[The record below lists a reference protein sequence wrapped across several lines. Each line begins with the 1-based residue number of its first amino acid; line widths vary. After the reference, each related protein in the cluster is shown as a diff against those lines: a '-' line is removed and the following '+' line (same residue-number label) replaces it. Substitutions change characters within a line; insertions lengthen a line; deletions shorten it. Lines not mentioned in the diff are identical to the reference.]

1 MPSVRTGPWKIQ
13 ITLKRFLL
21 ITAVASIAL
30 SNPVPAETQGAG
42 GTEAAKAALSK
53 ELEASRSLDARSLN
67 AFKKSDQEK
76 VRDGKVL
83 AILEDIQGSPVK
95 IGKGVGIIPYPPVVV
110 MQVIADL
117 NNYKDFMPF
126 TKESEVDL
134 KRSGGDVIYF
144 YSRLDV
150 PFIDD
155 RYYTLKM
162 SQEENVDGHRGTFF
176 FCWSLDPEKK
186 TNLYLNS
193 GSWKLVPYGPEG
205 GKTLAYYT
213 VITDPGGNIPNFIK
227 NKSTKVGVPS
237 VYEAITKRAREGLS
251 SGLYRLPV
259 PEDRVDLLLRQR
271 VEATRSLDA
280 AYLET
285 LSQEG
290 REQVL
295 QGEFLISMTDVEGT
309 WVKMAHT
316 VALFDVPSSSLW
328 QVITGFNEYKDFI
341 PYVAESRVELARS
354 REGTTY
360 FFSRLHF
367 LVFPLIKDRYYTLAI
382 AKEENP
388 DGRAGVYFLQWWLD
402 PTQKANVN
410 KNCGSWKL
418 VPYGEQKE
426 KTLVFYTILADPG
439 GLTPWFWKNLS
450 ARTAMKKVLRAIEKR
465 ARED

>member
-1 MPSVRTGPWKIQ
+1 MPSVRINPLESHIR
-13 ITLKRFLL
+13 LKAFL
-21 ITAVASIAL
+21 VAAL
-30 SNPVPAETQGAG
+30 LASMVLSVPVPVPSQETE

-53 ELEASRSLDARSLN
+53 ELAASRSLQENSLN
-67 AFKKSDQEK
+67 AFKKGDQKK
-76 VRDGKVL
+76 VRAGKVV

-95 IGKGVGIIPYPPVVV
+95 IGKGIGVIPYPPLVV

-117 NNYKDFMPF
+117 NSYKDFMPF
-126 TKESEVDL
+126 TKESKVDL

-162 SQEENVDGHRGTFF
+162 TEEENVDGHRGTFF
-176 FCWSLDPEKK
+176 FFWSLDPEQKS
-186 TNLYLNS
+186 NLFLNS
-193 GSWKLVPYGPEG
+193 GSWKLVPYGADG

-213 VITDPGGNIPNFIK
+213 VVTDPGGNIPNFIK

-237 VYEAITKRAREGLS
+237 VFEAITERAEEGLS
-251 SGLYRLPV
+251 SGLYKRPV
-259 PEDRVDLLLRQR
+259 PEDKVDLLLRQR
-271 VEATRSLDA
+271 VKETRDLDVTH
-280 AYLET
+280 LEK
-285 LSQEG
+285 LPQED

-295 QGEFLISMTDVEGT
+295 HGEFLLSMSDVEGT
-309 WVKMAHT
+309 WVKMVHT
-316 VALFDVPSSSLW
+316 VALFDVPSSRLW
-328 QVITGFNEYKDFI
+328 KAITAFNEYKDFI
-341 PYVAESRVELARS
+341 PYVAESRVEPERS
-354 REGTTY
+354 SGGTTY

-367 LVFPLIKDRYYTLAI
+367 LVFPLIKDRYYTVAI
-382 AKEENP
+382 AQEENL
-388 DGRAGVYFLQWWLD
+388 DGKEGVFFLQWWLD

-418 VPYGEQKE
+418 VPYGEQNE

-450 ARTAMKKVLRAIEKR
+450 ARTAMKKVLRAIEQR
-465 ARED
+465 AKQ